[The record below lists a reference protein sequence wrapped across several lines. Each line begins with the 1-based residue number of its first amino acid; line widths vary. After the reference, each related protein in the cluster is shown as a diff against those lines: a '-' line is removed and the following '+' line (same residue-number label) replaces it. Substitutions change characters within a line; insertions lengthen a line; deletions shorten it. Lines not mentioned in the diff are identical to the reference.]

1 MIYQPAEDSYLLTNI
16 LKEELPKL
24 IERNPDLKFL
34 EIGAGSGIHLLTA
47 EKLGVKKENIFSS
60 DIDEDSVKHC
70 NSLGYNCIKSDLF
83 EDIIKKYNLIIFNPP
98 YLPEDSKEPIDSKTA
113 TTGGKKGDEI
123 ILRFLEQAKDYL
135 NENGKI
141 FLLASSLTP
150 KIDFEKLG
158 YKFKELG
165 CERLFYEQLCVWELI
180 V

>member
-16 LKEELPKL
+16 LKKELPKL
-24 IERNPDLKFL
+24 IEKNSDLKFL
-34 EIGAGSGIHLLTA
+34 EIGTGSGIHLLTV
-47 EKLGVKKENIFSS
+47 ENLGIKKENIFSS

-83 EDIIKKYNLIIFNPP
+83 ENINGKYDLIILNPP
-98 YLPEDSKEPIDSKTA
+98 YLPEDSKEPVDSKTA

-123 ILRFLEQAKDYL
+123 ILKFLEQAKNYL
-135 NENGKI
+135 KENGKI

-158 YKFKELG
+158 YKSKELG
-165 CERLFYEQLCVWELI
+165 CEKLFYEQLCVWELVI
-180 V
+180 